1 MSSGGTTPAALTVTT
16 SVSNFD
22 LTSSWIRCAIEANRL
37 DEELKSKGVEQ
48 LFIRLC
54 EQVAKV
60 RLLLHTVKTSNKGLL
75 KLLGLLESPL
85 FF

>member
-22 LTSSWIRCAIEANRL
+22 LTSSWIRCAIEADRL

-60 RLLLHTVKTSNKGLL
+60 RLL
-75 KLLGLLESPL
+75 
-85 FF
+85 

>member
-22 LTSSWIRCAIEANRL
+22 LTSSWIRCAIEADRL

-48 LFIRLC
+48 LFFRLC

>member
-1 MSSGGTTPAALTVTT
+1 MSSSGGGATPAALTVTT

-22 LTSSWIRCAIEANRL
+22 LTTSWIRCAIQADRL

-54 EQVAKV
+54 EQVA
-60 RLLLHTVKTSNKGLL
+60 RPTHPELPERNRDFS
-75 KLLGLLESPL
+75 KLYFRENR
-85 FF
+85 